1 MAVPKEAR
9 ILDPRPANDNFVGR
23 RGGGGMLIM
32 DPSADNLAR
41 MEGEGHAPVV
51 AVLPA
56 SAKGSELLIL
66 VPKDGR

>member
-1 MAVPKEAR
+1 
-9 ILDPRPANDNFVGR
+9 
-23 RGGGGMLIM
+23 MLIM

-56 SAKGSELLIL
+56 SAKGAELLIL